1 MLSAFNAVYDKEEI
15 EEATE
20 DYKAYIKERRSENA
34 AAVDAAK
41 EARIAEVAAERK
53 EVLDRYDGDPS
64 KVPYYRR

>member
-34 AAVDAAK
+34 AAAAAAK
-41 EARIAEVAAERK
+41 EARVAEIAAERK
-53 EVLDRYDGDPS
+53 EIIDRYDGDAS
-64 KVPYYRR
+64 KVHYAER